1 MLRRHMNT
9 VRMPNNLG
17 ILLLAVWLILTGIIP
32 LFDLTFSGLSLV
44 MAILAIVTGVLLI
57 LNR

>member
-1 MLRRHMNT
+1 MLRRRMNT

-32 LFDLTFSGLSLV
+32 LFNLTFSGLSII
-44 MAILAIVTGVLLI
+44 MAILAIVSGVLLI